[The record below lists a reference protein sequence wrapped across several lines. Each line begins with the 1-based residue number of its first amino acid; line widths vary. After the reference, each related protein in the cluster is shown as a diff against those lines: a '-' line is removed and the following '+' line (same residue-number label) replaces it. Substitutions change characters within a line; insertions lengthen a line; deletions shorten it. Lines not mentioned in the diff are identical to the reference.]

1 MSSVPDS
8 PPRPNGQDLAA
19 QVAQIFSPGGI
30 LSKSRNFEY
39 RPQQQKMAVAV
50 ARALQ
55 RNEHLVVE
63 AGTGVGKSLA
73 YLIPS
78 ILFAVAA
85 RKKAVVSTNTIN
97 LQEQLIEKDLPMLAR
112 ILPVKFDF
120 TMLKGRQNYLCTR
133 RLARTLPQ
141 AGKLFTF
148 SDEQE
153 LQRIHQWSKKTADG
167 SLSDF
172 DLEPDAKVWA
182 QVCSERGL
190 CSPKLCGFQSDFA
203 KDGGEVCFYQRARS
217 RVLASDV
224 LVLNHTLFFMQ
235 LGMVP
240 EETGAGLLFKN
251 DFVIFDEAHT
261 VERVASRHIG
271 LSVSSAQL
279 RYSLQRLWN
288 PTTGKGLLTLLRKG
302 RAAGLVEQSL
312 GEGEK
317 LFAAIEQECD
327 RLYGQRRREGAAA
340 RSWSE
345 LRIRQPD
352 LVPDNLTL
360 PMQDLRQEIA
370 EMVKLARDKDTAQ
383 ELAERNRHLGELRD
397 GLAQFL
403 SQSAPQHVYW
413 VERAGK
419 GRQNLT
425 LNAAPINVAEFLRQR
440 LFGADT
446 SVIMTSA
453 TLATCQNKNSE
464 PRPQPAAAPQ
474 TKPPSS
480 LGRQGAA
487 ERNNGGV
494 RHPPLSANPSA
505 MVSTEAEVS
514 ATTESV
520 MRQSWRVGRAV
531 PCPPHDGSVTKVS
544 PPPAAGSGVPALP
557 SPSVTDAL
565 PESAPHPPSGLAYF
579 SSQVGAE
586 KAVQLQAGS
595 PFDYER
601 QMKIFVAARMPD
613 PRAPEYQD
621 SLIHWI
627 EHFIRMTH
635 GKAFVLFTNFKLML
649 EVGQRMEPF
658 FEKLGLECF
667 VQGTG
672 TPRSLMLE
680 KFKND
685 IDSVLFGADSFWQGV
700 DVPGEAL
707 SNVIITR
714 LPFAVPDHPLVE
726 ARMEAIEARG
736 GNSFLEFSLPEAIL
750 RFRQGVGRLIR
761 AKTDTGVVAVL
772 DNRVLTKKYGQAF
785 LDAAPKCPVEI
796 I

>member
-1 MSSVPDS
+1 MNRATDS
-8 PPRPNGQDLAA
+8 PPGRNGHDLAA
-19 QVAQIFSPGGI
+19 QVERIFSPQGI
-30 LSKSRNFEY
+30 LSKARNFEY
-39 RPQQQKMAVAV
+39 RPQQQTMAVAV
-50 ARALQ
+50 ARALE
-55 RNEHLVVE
+55 RGEHLVVE

-78 ILFAVAA
+78 ILFAAAA
-85 RKKAVVSTNTIN
+85 RKKAVISTNTIN
-97 LQEQLIEKDLPMLAR
+97 LQEQLMEKDLPMLAG

-120 TMLKGRQNYLCTR
+120 TMLKGRANYLCTR
-133 RLARTLPQ
+133 RLARTLAQ
-141 AGKLFTF
+141 AGKLFAS

-153 LQRIHQWSKKTADG
+153 LRRIHEWSKKTGDG

-172 DLEPDAKVWA
+172 DLEPDAKVWQ

-190 CSPKLCGFQSDFA
+190 CSPKLCGYPSDFV
-203 KDGGEVCFYQRARS
+203 KEGGQPCFYQRARS
-217 RVLASDV
+217 RVLAADV

-235 LGMVP
+235 LGLAP
-240 EETGAGLLFKN
+240 EEPGPGLLFKN

-261 VERVASRHIG
+261 VERVASRHVG

-288 PTTGKGLLTLLRKG
+288 PATQKGLLTLLRKG
-302 RAAGLVEQSL
+302 RAAGLAEQAL

-317 LFAAIEQECD
+317 FFAAIEQECD
-327 RLYGQRRREGAAA
+327 RLFQGRVREGGPA
-340 RSWSE
+340 RGWGE

-360 PMQDLRQEIA
+360 PMQNLRGEIA
-370 EMVKLARDKDTAQ
+370 DMVNLAGDKDTAR
-383 ELAERNRHLGELRD
+383 ELTERNRHLGELRD

-403 SQSAPQHVYW
+403 SQSAPGHVYW

-425 LNAAPINVAEFLRQR
+425 LNAAPINVADFLRRR

-453 TLATCQNKNSE
+453 TLATRQE
-464 PRPQPAAAPQ
+464 PPSQTGSRPAAAARSKVPGL
-474 TKPPSS
+474 P
-480 LGRQGAA
+480 AA
-487 ERNNGGV
+487 AA
-494 RHPPLSANPSA
+494 P
-505 MVSTEAEVS
+505 
-514 ATTESV
+514 
-520 MRQSWRVGRAV
+520 
-531 PCPPHDGSVTKVS
+531 S
-544 PPPAAGSGVPALP
+544 PPF
-557 SPSVTDAL
+557 
-565 PESAPHPPSGLAYF
+565 SGLAYF

-586 KAVQLQAGS
+586 EAAQLQAGS

-601 QMKIFVAARMPD
+601 QMKMFVAGKMPD
-613 PRAPEYQD
+613 PRAPEYQA

-649 EVGQRMEPF
+649 EVAQSMEPF

-680 KFKND
+680 KFKTD
-685 IDSVLFGADSFWQGV
+685 IDSVLFGTDSFWQGV

-750 RFRQGVGRLIR
+750 KFRQGVGRLIR
-761 AKTDTGVVAVL
+761 TKTDTGVVAVL
-772 DNRVLTKKYGQAF
+772 DNRVLTKRYGQAF
-785 LDAAPKCPVEI
+785 LDAAPKCPLEI
-796 I
+796 V